1 MRKISAL
8 LTAAFF
14 SLVSLPVPPSR
25 AQAVT
30 DALSPN
36 TFTFSDIGGI
46 GAAGSVADPNFGQLS
61 WSAGTPPAQLF
72 NLGMFQSSFGFQ
84 NLSLTQIQ
92 SLSGQPVTDAP
103 LSSFGLV
110 QGLTV
115 SQLASAVPGLA
126 DQPVQNVPPIAA
138 IAAQQGVVPVEGTT
152 IGSIAPFV
160 QGPISQ
166 LGGELVN
173 YGVSQIPGLSNI
185 PISNLPGWATAQI
198 SSIPGLD
205 HIPLINP
212 LTLMDYFVPF
222 DIGFGMSPCNLG
234 PDCHERNIDNTASG
248 NLDNLSIPCTGATQ
262 SCAHIEVKRW
272 NNNTN
277 NIRWISKEQ
286 QVSGGNGFLCS
297 KEPTGRFP
305 FGENP
310 KVVVEKIKEHEG
322 EVDFALYF
330 SVDGPFGSKSAH
342 CFGPFPLP
350 FWGTRK
356 EGDLI
361 VFGPDTLSAN
371 SPLAGLL
378 NPSVGPSGCAASSGP
393 VAAGASGGTYKG
405 INIDALKTAISNRES
420 RGTGGYQAIGSYVN
434 NDGAGNH
441 GRALGK
447 YQFMSYGP
455 ARDIIAAKPGGAQ
468 FLASVD
474 SPSGDMSAL
483 SAVLPQLFTSAE
495 QEGLMN
501 SHLQHLVDV
510 AQSQGL
516 QGNDLIAMIAAKHE
530 GGDGVTSI
538 SDKQYSD
545 SVVDDYNSGG
555 GTVASSSS
563 AIATVAASGCGA
575 SAPNI
580 QPTECNGKKLPY
592 IRPTQ
597 GPVTSKYGWRGL
609 FGKADFHPGVD
620 IANAIGTP
628 IVASNCGVVDEAG
641 WRGGYGNYTC
651 INHGGGIETCYGHQ
665 SVIEVKVGQ
674 TVKQGQVIGLMGS
687 TGRSTG
693 PHVHFEFR
701 INGPTVD
708 PTYYVPI

>member
-8 LTAAFF
+8 LTAVFF
-14 SLVSLPVPPSR
+14 SLVSLPVPPTV

-126 DQPVQNVPPIAA
+126 NQPVQNVPPIAA
-138 IAAQQGVVPVEGTT
+138 IAAQQGVVPVEGMT

-166 LGGELVN
+166 IGGELVN

-185 PISNLPGWATAQI
+185 PISNLPGWANAQI
-198 SSIPGLD
+198 ASIPGLD

-222 DIGFGMSPCNLG
+222 DIGYGMSPCNLG

-248 NLDNLSIPCTGATQ
+248 NFGNLSIPCKGAAQ
-262 SCAHIEVKRW
+262 SCAHIEVKHW
-272 NNNTN
+272 NGNTN
-277 NIRWISKEQ
+277 NIRWVSKEQ

-393 VAAGASGGTYKG
+393 VAAGSGGGTYKG
-405 INIDALKTAISNRES
+405 INIDALKTAISNVES
-420 RGTGGYQAIGSYVN
+420 RGTGGYQAIGSYVAD
-434 NDGAGNH
+434 DGAGNH

-447 YQFMSYGP
+447 FQFMSYGP
-455 ARDIIAAKPGGAQ
+455 ARNIISQKPGGAQ
-468 FLASVD
+468 FLAAVD
-474 SPSGDMSAL
+474 SPTINMSAL
-483 SAVLPQLFTSAE
+483 SSALNQLFTPSE

-501 SHLQHLVDV
+501 SQLQHLVDV

-516 QGNDLIAMIAAKHE
+516 QGSQLIARVAEMHNGGEGAAS
-530 GGDGVTSI
+530 GI
-538 SDKQYSD
+538 NKQYSD
-545 SVVDDYNSGG
+545 SVVGDYNSGS
-555 GTVASSSS
+555 GTVASSGSV
-563 AIATVAASGCGA
+563 VASSGCST

-597 GPVTSKYGWRGL
+597 GQATSEFNLHRVNPVTGL
-609 FGKADFHPGVD
+609 VSPHTGIDLASP
-620 IANAIGTP
+620 IGTP
-628 IVASNCGVVDEAG
+628 IVSSNCGVVSFTG
-641 WRGGYGNYTC
+641 PQGGYGNFTC
-651 INHGGGIETCYGHQ
+651 INHSGGIETCYAHQ
-665 SVIEVKVGQ
+665 SEIDVKVGQ
-674 TVKQGQVIGLMGS
+674 NVKQGEVIGRVGS

-693 PHVHFEFR
+693 PHLHFEFL
-701 INGPTVD
+701 INGTAYNPRF
-708 PTYYVPI
+708 YIPI